1 MNGTNQM
8 IWVWLLVSLATTFSF
23 INLFLFYKILKK
35 FDDSQLLIDQAFQL
49 LNDDRIRILK
59 EIDNLKRRGR
69 ILNNEAKEK
78 RGRED

>member
-1 MNGTNQM
+1 M

-49 LNDDRIRILK
+49 LNEDRIRISK
-59 EIDNLKRRGR
+59 EIDILKRRGR

-78 RGRED
+78 RGREE